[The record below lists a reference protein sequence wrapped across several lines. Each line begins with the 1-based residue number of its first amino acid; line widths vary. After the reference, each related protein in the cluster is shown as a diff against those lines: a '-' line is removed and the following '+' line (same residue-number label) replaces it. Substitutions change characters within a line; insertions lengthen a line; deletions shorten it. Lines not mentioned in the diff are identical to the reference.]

1 MEFFSWIENLG
12 FSVWVRE
19 SGSIWAFP
27 MFLFAH
33 TLGMSIV
40 AGGST
45 LISFALLGLWPK
57 GAPIKPLEKM
67 YPLIWS
73 AFVLNAITGVALF
86 CADATTRAANWD
98 FWIKLVLVFVGV
110 IVLARIAQEGVR
122 QPRARQRAGARRCQ
136 DTGDGVAR
144 LLVRRH
150 LRRAPHRLRRAR
162 GGLVASHGSSVAT
175 EEMEVKA
182 GCRWRL
188 RPRGWKLVARN

>member
-1 MEFFSWIENLG
+1 MAFFSWLENVG

-67 YPLIWS
+67 YPLIWA
-73 AFVLNAITGVALF
+73 AFVVNAITGVALF
-86 CADATTRAANWD
+86 CADAQTRAANWD
-98 FWIKLVLVFVGV
+98 FWVKLVLVFGGV
-110 IVLARIAQEGVR
+110 IVLARMRKNVFGNPSLDNGPVPSEARTLALASLVCWFGAICAGRLIAYVGPV
-122 QPRARQRAGARRCQ
+122 AG
-136 DTGDGVAR
+136 
-144 LLVRRH
+144 L
-150 LRRAPHRLRRAR
+150 
-162 GGLVASHGSSVAT
+162 
-175 EEMEVKA
+175 
-182 GCRWRL
+182 
-188 RPRGWKLVARN
+188 